1 MQIVR
6 FASGI
11 RGFTRLADY
20 AIRVL
25 MVTDKATHKARVLA
39 FWEKWGL
46 AATVEAFGIS
56 RRSLYLW
63 KRQRTA
69 GGGRLEALN
78 ERSTRPRRV
87 RRRAWPPE
95 VPAQIRRLRTEHPN
109 LGPEKVA
116 ILLRAFCTERH
127 LPAPAARTVARIIAE
142 APDRMRLCPVRVR
155 RDGRL
160 IPRTRVRPLRKP
172 AHFVATHPGHCGAF
186 DTIERFIEGHRRY
199 IITFTDLYSRFGL
212 AWATTSHAS
221 QAARGFFLLV
231 RQVFPYPLDHV
242 LTDNGSEFMKH
253 FDHELRRCHQ
263 AHWHTYPKTPKMN
276 AHEERFN
283 RTLQEEFVDFHEDA
297 LLEPERFNEPLL
309 DYLLW
314 FNGERPH
321 WALGLK
327 SPIQFLTAQNPECKM
342 WWHNTRT

>member
-1 MQIVR
+1 MPYVSYVWLQKKPHTKQGSLP
-6 FASGI
+6 SG
-11 RGFTRLADY
+11 
-20 AIRVL
+20 
-25 MVTDKATHKARVLA
+25 K
-39 FWEKWGL
+39 KWGL

-63 KRQRTA
+63 KRQRTE

-78 ERSTRPRRV
+78 ERSKRPTR
-87 RRRAWPPE
+87 
-95 VPAQIRRLRTEHPN
+95 LCTDHPN

-116 ILLRAFCTERH
+116 ILLRAFCTERR
-127 LPAPAARTVARIIAE
+127 LPSPAESTVARIIAD

-160 IPRTRVRPLRKP
+160 IPRKRVRPTRKP

-186 DTIERFIEGHRRY
+186 DTIERFVEGRRRY
-199 IITFTDLYSRFGL
+199 ILTFTDLYSRFGL

-221 QAARGFFLLV
+221 AAAQGFFLLV
-231 RQVFPYPLDHV
+231 RQLFPDPIDHV

-253 FDHELRRCHQ
+253 FDAELRRLHQ
-263 AHWHTYPKTPKMN
+263 AHWHTDPKTPRMN
-276 AHEERFN
+276 PHEERFN
-283 RTLQEEFVDFHEDA
+283 RTLKEEFVDFHEDA

-327 SPIQFLTAQNPECKM
+327 SPIQFLTE
-342 WWHNTRT
+342 